1 MVGMVAFLALLRLS
15 IHMRRV
21 DGYVGKCILGLVKRQ
36 YDSNNSGKASHIICF
51 RDQTVNSVADPFE
64 VHGSL
69 REVLTRDF
77 DVPMLTTSLV
87 FAQTRVL
94 GRLDGPSNTREE
106 LELMNGSRARQ
117 RETRDRHDNSAF
129 RSNGVLLL
137 SDVVDGTDDERSRVS
152 RRNERLAE
160 RW

>member
-1 MVGMVAFLALLRLS
+1 MVAFLALLRLS

-21 DGYVGKCILGLVKRQ
+21 DGNVGKCILGLVKRQ
-36 YDSNNSGKASHIICF
+36 YGSYSAGKASHIICF

-69 REVLTRDF
+69 GEVLTRDF
-77 DVPMLTTSLV
+77 DVPVLTTSLV

-106 LELMNGSRARQ
+106 LELMNGSWARQ

-129 RSNGVLLL
+129 RSDGVLLL
-137 SDVVDGTDDERSRVS
+137 SDVVDGPDDERSRVS